1 MYIGYDIKNGIKY
14 AKVCTGKRVDGKV
27 VTTQKSLGRVLDE
40 AAGIYQ
46 SRERGV
52 FTFNVETGEY
62 GIPDASFVPNGT
74 RRKNAREKLI
84 LNFGDA
90 FVLDEYI
97 GRAGMWDVADSL
109 GYGNPDT
116 LRCMILYYI
125 LENRSNQLAQA
136 WHEGSYASVRYPK
149 ANLTSQRIS
158 DLLSA
163 VGDEGSQR
171 AFFAEYF
178 KLVGSRPSGE
188 KVIIDSTGLPNSI
201 HFPLT
206 AISNHNGRISNE
218 ARLIYVVQQGTN
230 LPLFFRHVPGNV
242 IDVSTLIR
250 TIAELK
256 AHGIDTKFA
265 ILDAGYL
272 TQDNLRELYEHK
284 VSFLSRLQEN
294 RNDYRELKAE
304 HLGSLESKEHLVEYN
319 SRYVYVKRVRA
330 TIMGQQAYAYI
341 CRDMAMR
348 NIESSKLLD
357 RAKAQGMTTD
367 EVFDA
372 MEDQGVFILY
382 SSRPIRTMDVL
393 EKYYIRQQIEQ
404 VFDICKNNTNLLPLR
419 VHSEDTFRGHLVLA
433 FIASVIVKMLQDSLK
448 KSGCSVNMAL
458 YNLGLQHCKVFDD
471 VVLPCEP
478 VKKVNDILKTL
489 KIKYPLEIST
499 VS

>member
-1 MYIGYDIKNGIKY
+1 
-14 AKVCTGKRVDGKV
+14 
-27 VTTQKSLGRVLDE
+27 
-40 AAGIYQ
+40 
-46 SRERGV
+46 
-52 FTFNVETGEY
+52 
-62 GIPDASFVPNGT
+62 
-74 RRKNAREKLI
+74 
-84 LNFGDA
+84 
-90 FVLDEYI
+90 
-97 GRAGMWDVADSL
+97 
-109 GYGNPDT
+109 
-116 LRCMILYYI
+116 
-125 LENRSNQLAQA
+125 
-136 WHEGSYASVRYPK
+136 
-149 ANLTSQRIS
+149 
-158 DLLSA
+158 
-163 VGDEGSQR
+163 
-171 AFFAEYF
+171 
-178 KLVGSRPSGE
+178 
-188 KVIIDSTGLPNSI
+188 
-201 HFPLT
+201 
-206 AISNHNGRISNE
+206 
-218 ARLIYVVQQGTN
+218 
-230 LPLFFRHVPGNV
+230 
-242 IDVSTLIR
+242 
-250 TIAELK
+250 
-256 AHGIDTKFA
+256 
-265 ILDAGYL
+265 
-272 TQDNLRELYEHK
+272 

>member
-1 MYIGYDIKNGIKY
+1 MYIGYDIKY

-163 VGDEGSQR
+163 VGGEGSQR

-178 KLVGSRPSGE
+178 KLVGEPPWWREGDHRQYGTAQKHPQRQDIKRWRGCWTGCWAKNAAGSTSSSMRGFSTLRSPTTGTGSCWRAPRTTRPST
-188 KVIIDSTGLPNSI
+188 ITSA
-201 HFPLT
+201 T
-206 AISNHNGRISNE
+206 A
-218 ARLIYVVQQGTN
+218 
-230 LPLFFRHVPGNV
+230 
-242 IDVSTLIR
+242 
-250 TIAELK
+250 
-256 AHGIDTKFA
+256 
-265 ILDAGYL
+265 
-272 TQDNLRELYEHK
+272 
-284 VSFLSRLQEN
+284 
-294 RNDYRELKAE
+294 
-304 HLGSLESKEHLVEYN
+304 
-319 SRYVYVKRVRA
+319 A
-330 TIMGQQAYAYI
+330 TSA
-341 CRDMAMR
+341 
-348 NIESSKLLD
+348 SSAPRK
-357 RAKAQGMTTD
+357 
-367 EVFDA
+367 
-372 MEDQGVFILY
+372 
-382 SSRPIRTMDVL
+382 
-393 EKYYIRQQIEQ
+393 
-404 VFDICKNNTNLLPLR
+404 
-419 VHSEDTFRGHLVLA
+419 
-433 FIASVIVKMLQDSLK
+433 
-448 KSGCSVNMAL
+448 
-458 YNLGLQHCKVFDD
+458 
-471 VVLPCEP
+471 
-478 VKKVNDILKTL
+478 
-489 KIKYPLEIST
+489 
-499 VS
+499 